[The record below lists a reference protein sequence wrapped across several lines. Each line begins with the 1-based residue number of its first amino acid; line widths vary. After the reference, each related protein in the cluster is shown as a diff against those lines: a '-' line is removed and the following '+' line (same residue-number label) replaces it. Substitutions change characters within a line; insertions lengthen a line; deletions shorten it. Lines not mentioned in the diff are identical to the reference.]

1 MVWWGFYEEVMKTH
15 DRANPTWSHANP
27 ISLNHRWLWVWRISK
42 KYSVYIHYWWGR
54 GCFGILNLEQFL
66 EGFISLT
73 PCVWSGAISV
83 LDGRRVTVDYI
94 HLRGS
99 LLSFMAQG
107 SRLSLASNDS
117 LTRSWSKTASQANPF
132 NFWTMILST
141 YPDSRLES
149 NEPVPLVLNPAV

>member
-42 KYSVYIHYWWGR
+42 KYSCIYTLLMRSRVFWYSKLQTIPGGIYISYAV
-54 GCFGILNLEQFL
+54 CL
-66 EGFISLT
+66 
-73 PCVWSGAISV
+73 VWRNKRP
-83 LDGRRVTVDYI
+83 RRPPRY
-94 HLRGS
+94 
-99 LLSFMAQG
+99 
-107 SRLSLASNDS
+107 SRLHTSKRVFVELHGARFSTLACQQRQFD
-117 LTRSWSKTASQANPF
+117 RSWSKTASQANPF

-149 NEPVPLVLNPAV
+149 NEPVPLVS